1 MQPIVQR
8 LSFDCH
14 REKQSTE
21 HSPRNDYQPSSMD
34 FFIPAIAEFVGS
46 FMITFLSIFSYL
58 HTINTQLIVSLIDG
72 AILYILICMLGCF
85 SGAYFNPAQ
94 LLSVILIGKCRLAIG
109 FFMIFMQFL
118 GAFFG
123 AVYAKCML
131 QNNAFAIAMHAAIQW
146 SDTMDDIYETN
157 RLQHFFMELT
167 LCTLICCAYNFTGII
182 SCGRN
187 GTLCASVVAI
197 TRAIITFIGYSTIGQ
212 VANLAKIIGL
222 SSTAYIFLFIHDE
235 WRFIY
240 IPFFAHLFS
249 APIAA
254 LIYWLSMK
262 YSLENMKSMPKD

>member
-21 HSPRNDYQPSSMD
+21 HSPRIEENK
-34 FFIPAIAEFVGS
+34 
-46 FMITFLSIFSYL
+46 
-58 HTINTQLIVSLIDG
+58 
-72 AILYILICMLGCF
+72 F
-85 SGAYFNPAQ
+85 SGYNYFYW
-94 LLSVILIGKCRLAIG
+94 LFDYRTSSKFIL
-109 FFMIFMQFL
+109 MI
-118 GAFFG
+118 
-123 AVYAKCML
+123 
-131 QNNAFAIAMHAAIQW
+131 
-146 SDTMDDIYETN
+146 S
-157 RLQHFFMELT
+157 
-167 LCTLICCAYNFTGII
+167 
-182 SCGRN
+182 
-187 GTLCASVVAI
+187 
-197 TRAIITFIGYSTIGQ
+197 AIITFIGYSTIGQ